1 MKNRVSTGQKR
12 RFFAL
17 FFKKTTKKRKM
28 GIELSCDRLYN
39 VDTKKIKL
47 IQGEFL

>member
-1 MKNRVSTGQKR
+1 MKNRVLTGQKR
-12 RFFAL
+12 RFFANFL
-17 FFKKTTKKRKM
+17 KKSTKNRKM

-47 IQGEFL
+47 IQGEIL